1 MILNDYYVILY
12 AYDIPKYFKEYD
24 YTMSKTSTVHIHYLT
39 LVSMTAASKPSF
51 CVALDYGIY
60 KTALNVYNKV
70 MTSADVII
78 CQICY

>member
-1 MILNDYYVILY
+1 
-12 AYDIPKYFKEYD
+12 
-24 YTMSKTSTVHIHYLT
+24 
-39 LVSMTAASKPSF
+39 MTAASKPSF
-51 CVALDYGIY
+51 CLALDYGIY